1 VRRFEFVDIGLRP
14 QAGQRRASPFRPFGL
29 HSHMALAV
37 LLEGYYHL
45 NEDRDHLG
53 YGLSAVLPESK
64 APASDLI
71 ALGLDPSL
79 AALSGKGAWAP
90 GSLYLDLLSR
100 GIIGKKVSILT
111 IDRFYA
117 TRPARLWRHIS
128 REIPGSVLM
137 RPPLGNFDPSPGMP
151 IGAHS
156 SAFALWSDFHEHIL
170 ARAARPLFFML
181 PVPALILLLKRISG
195 RPILPHLQFSALL
208 GLCAMT
214 MFLGIIFVSPWET
227 IKHMLIF
234 NTLLDAFLICGA
246 LSLWSTAHST
256 VETWTVRRRTRDTES
271 QLFHR
276 QTTYFP
282 GWPELYPHVR
292 QPCC

>member
-1 VRRFEFVDIGLRP
+1 MLLAGFSILRAP
-14 QAGQRRASPFRPFGL
+14 RSRLSWAGAIALLTVSFFDVASGPIPMKTVTTWDMVFL
-29 HSHMALAV
+29 
-37 LLEGYYHL
+37 
-45 NEDRDHLG
+45 
-53 YGLSAVLPESK
+53 AVLPESK
-64 APASDLI
+64 DPASDLI

-90 GSLYLDLLSR
+90 GSVYLDLLSR

-111 IDRFYA
+111 IDRFYT

-137 RPPLGNFDPSPGMP
+137 RPPLGNFDPSSGMS

-195 RPILPHLQFSALL
+195 RPILPHLQFFALL

-246 LSLWSTAHST
+246 LSLWSAAHST
-256 VETWTVRRRTRDTES
+256 VETWAVRQRTRDTEP
-271 QLFHR
+271 QLLSPTSHILS
-276 QTTYFP
+276 TP
-282 GWPELYPHVR
+282 GGTLFR
-292 QPCC
+292 T